1 MMLRKTRQIKR
12 RIRTALRTSRA
23 ATQTVTNR
31 KQLSKMIG
39 CLIDQKSRKV
49 MLKVL
54 MLLM

>member
-1 MMLRKTRQIKR
+1 MMLRKTRQELWR

-23 ATQTVTNR
+23 ATQTAINR

-49 MLKVL
+49 MLK
-54 MLLM
+54 LLK

>member
-1 MMLRKTRQIKR
+1 MMLKKTRQIKRR

-23 ATQTVTNR
+23 ATQTAINR

-49 MLKVL
+49 MLK
-54 MLLM
+54 LLK